1 MYFHDKN
8 DAINYILTEK
18 AMLVFEEISSGIYC
32 IDKDRKDVYTEF
44 TSAHEVIRALNHES
58 KVVVKN
64 INGDYFSNFDVYD
77 TINS

>member
-8 DAINYILTEK
+8 DRIHDILTEK
-18 AMLVFEEISSGIYC
+18 AMVVFVEISSGIYLV
-32 IDKDRKDVYTEF
+32 DKDRKDDYPEF
-44 TSAHEVIRALNHES
+44 TSSNEVIKALNYES

-77 TINS
+77 VIKS